1 MLPTHWWVELGLV
14 PLGRAMSK
22 GMFSGQLCP
31 QKDFKQHVYWWVEL
45 YSCSVGCLTCGV
57 SVVNPT
63 GYWVVPILAAS
74 RRAHANEHS
83 PELPLS
89 LCLFLQW
96 AAATSSHSTSTGD
109 PPIPA
114 GNLALNPKKSLLFSP
129 GSDGHKTLST
139 PLKSGVS
146 GSPRPV
152 EFLWS
157 NPTGL
162 QSQILW
168 GLLHSLPDP

>member
-1 MLPTHWWVELGLV
+1 
-14 PLGRAMSK
+14 MSK

-129 GSDGHKTLST
+129 GSWCARDLVLT
-139 PLKSGVS
+139 PKSRVS
-146 GSPRPV
+146 VSPSPL
-152 EFLWS
+152 EFLLS
-157 NPTGL
+157 NPTDP
-162 QSQILW
+162 QSQIFR
-168 GLLHSLPDP
+168 GPPLPIALGSELSPPWERFFDITIF